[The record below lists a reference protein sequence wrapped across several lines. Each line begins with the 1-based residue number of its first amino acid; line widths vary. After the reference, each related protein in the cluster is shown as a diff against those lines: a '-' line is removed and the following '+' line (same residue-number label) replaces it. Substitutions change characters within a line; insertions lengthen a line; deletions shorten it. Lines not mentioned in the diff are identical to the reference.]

1 MSELR
6 LSGRTSLLLCNRER
20 ILNAVKANIFHAEL
34 IVNELY
40 MVANILSVQLE
51 GMIVADSELPG
62 KISRNGFCIFIYY
75 DFHMHLT
82 RAFTICLTLC

>member
-1 MSELR
+1 M
-6 LSGRTSLLLCNRER
+6 
-20 ILNAVKANIFHAEL
+20 KANIFHAEL

-62 KISRNGFCIFIYY
+62 KLVGTVFAFLFTVIFICTSQE
-75 DFHMHLT
+75 LSLS
-82 RAFTICLTLC
+82 A